1 MEKIIVNDDVLGVI
15 ERLKSINKNYEVY
28 YNTKTKKIMLY
39 LFENKFK
46 PSEYCLTF
54 PFSQIDERMVEYT
67 LKSEIQNRKA
77 YLKEIEES
85 NALLLKKE
93 QKNMLEKTEKILSD
107 SKRNN

>member
-15 ERLKSINKNYEVY
+15 ERIKSINKNYEVY
-28 YNTKTKKIMLY
+28 YNTKTKKFMLY

-54 PFSQIDERMVEYT
+54 PFSQIDERMVEHT
-67 LKSEIQNRKA
+67 LKSEIQNREA
-77 YLKEIEES
+77 YIKEIEES